1 MKYNNDADGIK
12 WQDADYPIAN
22 ASVLH
27 EGQMMQTHPSMLA
40 FLVGSDYWP
49 DDRATRIYVDGLYQ
63 MDWPNP
69 IVASASKRGY
79 PKQLGPSGMKMEGPY
94 DWVPPNY
101 WYADQMGAAF
111 GFGSELGAGVGT
123 PELGSLKQFLS
134 NDDLKNLW
142 TKPGEGLYHM
152 STKAS
157 QFHDRSIYNKALYER
172 YGQPRS
178 LEEYLHMAQIL
189 DYESTR
195 AQFEGFSIRQDD
207 KRPATGMIYWML
219 NGAWPSLHWQLF
231 DYYLRPAGSY
241 FGSKVG
247 SRMEHVAYNYQERH
261 VYIINHSLGTTGKRV
276 VAVSLTDL
284 YGKTISHKEITVDT
298 VPNSSKKLLAV
309 PGIDHIQ
316 DVGFLRLTLQDP
328 VSGKTLSRNVYW
340 LTSQDDVMDWGAST
354 WYTTPVSQFADYNA
368 LKKLPPSSVRAD
380 MNRLPAGVLGQTRVK
395 IMVENQATVPA
406 FFLRLAVLDRKTRQ
420 EVTPVYWSDNYITLL
435 PKERIELT
443 AGFDGDLWTRQV
455 EISGGNTA
463 TVMLHG

>member
-1 MKYNNDADGIK
+1 MKYNDDADGVK
-12 WQDADYPIAN
+12 WQDPDYTIAN

-49 DDRATRIYVDGLYQ
+49 DDRSTAIYVDGLHQ

-79 PKQLGPSGMKMEGPY
+79 PTQLGPSGMKMEGPY

-101 WYADQMGAAF
+101 WYADKIGAAF

-123 PELGSLKQFLS
+123 PELDSLKSFLS
-134 NDDLKNLW
+134 DEDLHDLW

-152 STKAS
+152 SINAS
-157 QFHDRSIYNKALYER
+157 QFQDRNIYDMALYER

-178 LEEYLHMAQIL
+178 LEEYLHLSQIM

-195 AQFEGFSIRQDD
+195 AQFEGFSVRQNDS
-207 KRPATGMIYWML
+207 RPAPGMIYWML

-247 SRMEHVAYNYQERH
+247 SRIEHVAYNYHERQ
-261 VYIINHSLGTTGKRV
+261 VYLINHSLGSTGKRIV
-276 VAVSLTDL
+276 VASLTDL
-284 YGKTISHKEITVDT
+284 YGKAISHKELIVDT
-298 VPNSSKKLLAV
+298 VPNSSKKVLAIS
-309 PGIDHIQ
+309 GIDQIQ
-316 DVGFLRLTLQDP
+316 DVGFLRLELQHP

-340 LTSQDDVMDWGAST
+340 LSSQDDVMDWDAST
-354 WYTTPVSQFADYNA
+354 WYATPVSHFADYHA
-368 LKKLPPSSVRAD
+368 LKKLPPAPVRAD
-380 MNRLPAGVLGQTRVK
+380 VYQLPAGVLGQTRVRVV
-395 IMVENQATVPA
+395 VENQATVPA
-406 FFLRLAVLDRKTRQ
+406 FFLRLVVLDRKTRE
-420 EVTPVYWSDNYITLL
+420 EVVPEYWSDNYITVLS
-435 PKERIELT
+435 KERIELT
-443 AGFDGDLWTRQV
+443 VGFDGDLSSRQV
-455 EISGGNTA
+455 EISGGNTE
-463 TVMLHG
+463 TVTLHG